1 LTLPWRDATVSVH
14 DSATALDMNSRD
26 DPQMAPLAELLRAA
40 AAILVGGAAVPGPP
54 RDFLARLDYFDD
66 TPEHAPHRAA
76 MLHAAAGFV
85 RIFTLEEPQAPGLVA
100 VGAEVDPARVGVP
113 GEPLASVAGTGLT
126 FRQAF
131 ESCVGEG
138 VERLSQFATDQ
149 DAITLLTPADALEDA
164 SPALRALW
172 ERLQPYRRDSC
183 RCVQPASRTAWVTA
197 ADLTDGTP
205 VRLPADLCVRRPAE
219 QRDLDPPWPL
229 SIGCGAGPDHL
240 TATLSA
246 LLELV
251 ERDAVALWWR
261 GGRRARLLPG
271 DLGAAVLAR
280 LRGGGTQRRSW
291 FLDITTDTAIPA
303 VVAASC
309 NDDGFGLCCG
319 FAARTTLAAAA
330 EAAALEMAQ
339 MELAHRITA
348 AKRATRGEAAL
359 NEADW
364 QHLRR
369 FACIDVTRTPALH
382 PLAPPLPPGDPPA
395 QHGGA
400 ALAAL
405 RQRLDA
411 VGVAPC
417 ALDLTRATFGVPVVR
432 VVCAGL
438 EAGWTSPPGPRLRRA
453 AELSGVDPAD
463 APPL

>member
-1 LTLPWRDATVSVH
+1 
-14 DSATALDMNSRD
+14 MNSRN
-26 DPQMAPLAELLRAA
+26 DPQMAALAELFRAA
-40 AAILVGGAAVPGPP
+40 AAMLAGGAAVQGPP
-54 RDFLARLDYFDD
+54 REFLARLDYFDD
-66 TPEHAPHRAA
+66 APGQAPHRAA
-76 MLHAAAGFV
+76 MLRAAAGFV
-85 RIFTLEEPQAPGLVA
+85 RVFTLEEPQAPGLIA
-100 VGAEVDPARVGVP
+100 MGAEVDPACVGML
-113 GEPLASVAGTGLT
+113 GEPLASVSGTGLT

-149 DAITLLTPADALEDA
+149 DAITLLTPADALVDA
-164 SPALRALW
+164 SPALHALW
-172 ERLQPYRRDSC
+172 ERLRPYRRDHA
-183 RCVQPASRTAWVTA
+183 ASRTAWATV
-197 ADLTDGTP
+197 ADLADGAP
-205 VRLPADLCVRRPAE
+205 VRVPADLCLRRPAE

-271 DLGAAVLAR
+271 DVGAAVLAR
-280 LRGGGTQRRSW
+280 LRGDDTQRRSW

-319 FAARTTLAAAA
+319 FAAKTTLAAAA
-330 EAAALEMAQ
+330 DAAAREMAQ
-339 MELAHRITA
+339 MELAHRIAA
-348 AKRATRGEAAL
+348 AKRATRGDAAL

-369 FACIDVTRTPALH
+369 FTRIDVTQTPALH
-382 PLAPPLPPGDPPA
+382 PLAPPLPPGDLPA
-395 QHGGA
+395 PHGVA

-417 ALDLTRATFGVPVVR
+417 ALDLTRAAFGVPVVR
-432 VVCAGL
+432 VICPGL
-438 EAGWTSPPGPRLRRA
+438 EVGPTSPPGPRLRRA